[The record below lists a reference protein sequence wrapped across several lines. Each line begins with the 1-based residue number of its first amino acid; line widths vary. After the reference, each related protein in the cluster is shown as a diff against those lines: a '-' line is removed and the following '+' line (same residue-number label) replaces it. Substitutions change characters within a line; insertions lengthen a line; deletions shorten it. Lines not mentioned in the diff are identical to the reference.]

1 MAKHTFVPDD
11 FEVPRTLVGEGFRLE
26 PLGPEHN
33 KRDFAAWTSSIE
45 HIRATPGFPDP
56 DDDWPYPMSLEDNMA
71 DMEMHARHLAERRG
85 FTWTVLDNDDVIG
98 CVYLYPTREEA
109 FDAEISSWVTESQGH
124 LDAVLWQTLN
134 DWLAAEWPFE
144 SVLDHPRG

>member
-71 DMEMHARHLAERRG
+71 DMEMHARHFAERRG